1 MRSPSHP
8 LVKRFTAA
16 RGRRA
21 YVIVQ
26 DINPAYLTDADY
38 ELAQD
43 IYEKLEMRVPHS
55 ILNGLK
61 GDDSHRSGR
70 EHK

>member
-1 MRSPSHP
+1 MSTKMTLDAEDLN
-8 LVKRFTAA
+8 LVRQWFDA
-16 RGRRA
+16 
-21 YVIVQ
+21 VQ
-26 DINPAYLTDADY
+26 DLNPAYLTDADY

-43 IYEKLEMRVPHS
+43 IYEKLEMRVPSS

-61 GDDSHRSGR
+61 GDDSHRSGG